1 MANQIDERV
10 KPFEVKMGKSI
21 ASLDSEF
28 GTIRAGRANPHV
40 LDRITVDYYGTYGR
54 ADATGLIAAENYSFK
69 IVPVIEEKE
78 QDDAA
83 NEVTGIKVI
92 NYKREGFCFLNGNT
106 PGAYNADGTLKAN
119 ARVIYVTANT
129 AKTVTCPVIG
139 DKEQTV

>member
-1 MANQIDERV
+1 MYV
-10 KPFEVKMGKSI
+10 KGGQYEEYTK
-21 ASLDSEF
+21 LDDQLV
-28 GTIRAGRANPHV
+28 RN
-40 LDRITVDYYGTYGR
+40 YGTYGR
-54 ADATGLIAAENYSFK
+54 ADATGLIAADNYSFK

-78 QDDAA
+78 QDAAA

-139 DKEQTV
+139 DKEQTYTGLQAILNAYQKEKRHVRCA